1 MKERKLYL
9 TVNTLVKQ
17 SEIDNVYDFLL
28 PFYRQGLD
36 GVIVQDFGV
45 GTVIRQAFPDMELHA
60 STQMAVT
67 GADGAAFLQ
76 GNGYVRVVPA
86 REISLPEIRKIK
98 EKRAFLWSVSF
109 TGPLLLL
116 FRTVSFKQHDRRQ
129 ERKPWAV
136 RPALP
141 PSLQRKRGQTLRFL

>member
-1 MKERKLYL
+1 M
-9 TVNTLVKQ
+9 
-17 SEIDNVYDFLL
+17 
-28 PFYRQGLD
+28 
-36 GVIVQDFGV
+36 
-45 GTVIRQAFPDMELHA
+45 GTVIRQAFPDLELHA

-109 TGPLLLL
+109 TGPSV
-116 FRTVSFKQHDRRQ
+116 TVIPDSVF
-129 ERKPWAV
+129 
-136 RPALP
+136 
-141 PSLQRKRGQTLRFL
+141 